1 MQITISP
8 EVFVDSNGETT
19 YKQVFKLNSDRKDN
33 ISVMEKEI
41 FINRNT
47 MEQTKYLLDI
57 ILISF
62 NI

>member
-19 YKQVFKLNSDRKDN
+19 YKQVIKLNSDHKDN

-41 FINRNT
+41 SIKRNT
-47 MEQTKYLLDI
+47 MEQTKY
-57 ILISF
+57 F
-62 NI
+62 Y